1 MTTLSALISERPA
14 SQTLFQRL
22 WATHWLLTLTGAL
35 SLALIL
41 VAALGLA
48 VDPRVITGAPAWAKP
63 MKFAISF
70 AIYSFTLVWLLGFV
84 QGHPRLVGLT
94 ATLTAIAVIAEM
106 AIIILQAARGV
117 RSHFNFTTPFDA
129 TLFGM
134 MGNFA
139 MVLGLMNVLALILL
153 IRQRMPDSTFAWS
166 LRLGLVI
173 ALVGMAVGFLMISN
187 RSRSQQAE
195 LEAGRQPPYLGAH
208 SVGVEDGG
216 PGLPF
221 VNWSIQGGDLRAA
234 HFVGLHGMQVLPLIG
249 FIVTRRF
256 ANRLS
261 ERRRT
266 VLVWTAGLGY
276 LGFVLLLIW
285 QALRGQSVI
294 APDAVT
300 LGALGGLVG
309 AVALVRWAVFASAKR
324 ARA

>member
-1 MTTLSALISERPA
+1 
-14 SQTLFQRL
+14 
-22 WATHWLLTLTGAL
+22 
-35 SLALIL
+35 
-41 VAALGLA
+41 
-48 VDPRVITGAPAWAKP
+48 
-63 MKFAISF
+63 
-70 AIYSFTLVWLLGFV
+70 V

-94 ATLTAIAVIAEM
+94 ATLTAIAVVVET
-106 AIIILQAARGV
+106 AIILVQAARGV

-129 TLFGM
+129 TLFGL

-139 MVLGLMNVLALILL
+139 MLIGVMHLLALALL
-153 IRQRMPDSTFAWS
+153 IRQRLPDPAFAWS
-166 LRLGLVI
+166 LRLGLFI

-187 RSRSQQAE
+187 RPPSQQAE
-195 LEAGRQPPYLGAH
+195 LEAGRQPQYLGAH

-221 VNWSIQGGDLRAA
+221 VNWSIQGGDLRVA

-256 ANRLS
+256 ANILS

-266 VLVWTAGLGY
+266 VLVWIAGLGY

-294 APDAVT
+294 APDAAT
-300 LGALGGLVG
+300 LAALGGLFV
-309 AVALVRWAVFASAKR
+309 AVAAIGALVVAGRKAQSN
-324 ARA
+324 